1 MADPAQPARTPVDP
15 DGARILVTNDDGVHA
30 PGIRV
35 LEGIA
40 RQLSD
45 DVWTVAPETE
55 QSATSHS
62 LTVRRPLRLRQLE
75 PRRHSVD
82 GTPTDSVVV
91 AVAKLLREKKPAL
104 VLSGINMG
112 SNLAEDVTYSG
123 TVAAAMEAA
132 LLGLPAIALS
142 MTRRGDHD
150 FRWATAEAHG
160 ADLIRRICA
169 VGFAPDSLV
178 NVNFP
183 DRMPDQIRGVRV
195 ARQGRRDVQTEVVEG
210 KDPGGRPYV
219 WIGDYMRDEV
229 LDPDTD
235 LAAIEEGCIAVTP
248 LHLDLT
254 QRSLLGPLSEGF
266 GQTVGQQTPGDER
279 R

>member
-1 MADPAQPARTPVDP
+1 MAEARSLDLAN
-15 DGARILVTNDDGVHA
+15 ARILVTNDDGVHA

-62 LTVRRPLRLRQLE
+62 LTVRRPLRLRQLGE
-75 PRRHSVD
+75 RRHSVD
-82 GTPTDSVVV
+82 GTPTDCVVV
-91 AVAKLLREKKPAL
+91 AIAKVLADHKPAL
-104 VLSGINMG
+104 VLSGLNMG

-132 LLGLPAIALS
+132 LLGVPAIALS
-142 MTRRGDHD
+142 MMRRGDHD
-150 FRWATAEAHG
+150 FRWDTPETHAAEV
-160 ADLIRRICA
+160 IRRVCA
-169 VGFAPDSLV
+169 VGFAPDTLV

-183 DRMPDQIRGVRV
+183 DREPDDVRGVRV

-210 KDPGGRPYV
+210 TDPGGRPYV
-219 WIGDYMRDEV
+219 WIGDYMGDEA
-229 LDPDTD
+229 LDSDTD
-235 LAAIEEGCIAVTP
+235 LAAVKEGYVSVTP

-254 QRSLLGPLSEGF
+254 QRSLLQPLVDAF
-266 GQTVGQQTPGDER
+266 GGDADR
-279 R
+279 

>member
-1 MADPAQPARTPVDP
+1 MTGARTLDPA
-15 DGARILVTNDDGVHA
+15 GARILVTNDDGVHA
-30 PGIRV
+30 PGLRV
-35 LEGIA
+35 LEEIA
-40 RQLSD
+40 QSLSD

-62 LTVRRPLRLRQLE
+62 LTVRRPLRVRHLE
-75 PRRHSVD
+75 ARRYSVD

-91 AVAKLLREKKPAL
+91 AVAKLLAERKPDL

-142 MTRRGDHD
+142 QNRRGDHD
-150 FRWATAEAHG
+150 FRWATPRAH
-160 ADLIRRICA
+160 APDVLRRICRA
-169 VGFAPDSLV
+169 GFAPDTLV

-183 DRMPDQIRGVRV
+183 DVEPDGLKGVRV

-210 KDPGGRPYV
+210 TDPGGRPYV
-219 WIGDYMRDEV
+219 WIGDYLRDEA
-229 LDPDTD
+229 LEADTD
-235 LAAIEEGCIAVTP
+235 LAAVAEGFVSVTP

-254 QRSLLGPLSEGF
+254 QRDRMAALAQAFE
-266 GQTVGQQTPGDER
+266 E
-279 R
+279 

>member
-1 MADPAQPARTPVDP
+1 MPEARPLDL
-15 DGARILVTNDDGVHA
+15 DNARILVTNDDGIQA
-30 PGIRV
+30 PGLRV

-40 RQLSD
+40 RQITD

-62 LTVRRPLRLRQLE
+62 LTVRRPLRVRHLDE
-75 PRRHSVD
+75 RRHSVD
-82 GTPTDSVVV
+82 GTPTDCVVV
-91 AVAKLLREKKPAL
+91 AVAKLLADRKPTL

-132 LLGLPAIALS
+132 LIGLPAIALS
-142 MTRRGDHD
+142 MIRRGDHD
-150 FRWATAEAHG
+150 FRWHTPEAH
-160 ADLIRRICA
+160 AAEVIRRICA
-169 VGFAPDSLV
+169 VGFAPDTLV

-183 DRMPDQIRGVRV
+183 DREPADVQGIRV

-210 KDPGGRPYV
+210 TDPGGRPYV
-219 WIGDYMRDEV
+219 WIGDYMSDEA

-235 LAAIEEGCIAVTP
+235 LAAVMAGYISVTP

-254 QRSLLGPLSEGF
+254 QRELMQAFADAFPDPSSGPSKRDG
-266 GQTVGQQTPGDER
+266 GAR
-279 R
+279 